1 MSKRSKLLLTISSE
15 ISLSK
20 SLDLESISLE
30 SQEIEKIVTIKN
42 TKILNLNFI
51 Y

>member
-15 ISLSK
+15 VLLAISF
-20 SLDLESISLE
+20 E
-30 SQEIEKIVTIKN
+30 SQEIENVVTIKN